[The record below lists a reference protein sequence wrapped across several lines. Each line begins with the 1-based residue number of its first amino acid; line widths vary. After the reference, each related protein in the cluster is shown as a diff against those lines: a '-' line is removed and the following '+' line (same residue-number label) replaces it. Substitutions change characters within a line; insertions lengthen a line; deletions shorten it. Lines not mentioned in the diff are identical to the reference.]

1 MKFKGVCSL
10 FLLSCCTSV
19 MSANYM
25 GINES
30 SSTINAP
37 HHAAL
42 QEFGLKDVRALIQQN
57 RSVII
62 QQINRQVANENLQK
76 QKAVRLPDLHV
87 NGDGYLSHKLPLT
100 SPRESDESFLYHFNV
115 ESEFDLY
122 TGGRHTQAINRL
134 KNEHQLSEEK
144 LKAVTEE
151 IELQAYILLYDIH
164 RNIKYREFVQ
174 SSIHLREKEYERI
187 DQLFKNGLVLK
198 SDLLRSKLYITNLQ
212 KDEIAIKNSI
222 DILSD
227 KLCVLLGLKD
237 RYAIRPSLTTDLNYK
252 IVESFDALFQYALM
266 HSPELQMHHTNHEHE
281 KIVLKEIHASRMPQ
295 LKLYGKYG
303 VGSPFSTMN
312 FKHQLG
318 GEIGAKVS
326 IPLSAF
332 YKSKHAVRAQK
343 EIIKRQEL
351 VLTDEEEKLKN
362 SLYELYTRYHESL
375 INIDRALEKINL
387 SKESYRILN
396 NSYFNQQALLIDVL
410 ESETQSMEASF
421 EWVEAVV
428 DSQKYYWAL
437 KKLCGYLQ

>member
-1 MKFKGVCSL
+1 MKFKGVCSV
-10 FLLSCCTSV
+10 FLLSCSTV
-19 MSANYM
+19 LGALPVDV
-25 GINES
+25 NE
-30 SSTINAP
+30 TIHEVNAP

-42 QEFGLKDVRALIQQN
+42 QEFGLKDVQALIQQN

-62 QQINRQVANENLQK
+62 QQMNKQIANENLQK
-76 QKAVRLPDLHV
+76 QKAVRLPDLQM

-100 SPRESDESFLYHFNV
+100 SPRKSDESFLYHFNV
-115 ESEFDLY
+115 ESEIDVY
-122 TGGRHTQAINRL
+122 TGGRHTQAINRY
-134 KNEHQLSEEK
+134 KNERQLSEEK

-151 IELQAYILLYDIH
+151 IELQAYVLLYDIH

-174 SSIHLREKEYERI
+174 SSIRLREKEYERI
-187 DQLFKNGLVLK
+187 DQLYKNGLVLK

-212 KDEIAIKNSI
+212 KDEVAIKNSI

-227 KLCVLLGLKD
+227 KLCVLLGMD
-237 RYAIRPSLTTDLNYK
+237 ERFAVRPSLNNDLNYK

-281 KIVLKEIHASRMPQ
+281 KIVLKEIRASRLPQ
-295 LKLYGKYG
+295 LKFYGKYG
-303 VGSPFSTMN
+303 VGSPFSTLN
-312 FKHQLG
+312 YKHQLG

-332 YKSKHAVRAQK
+332 YKTKHSVRAQQNR
-343 EIIKRQEL
+343 IKRQEL
-351 VLTDEEEKLKN
+351 ILTDEEEKLKN
-362 SLYELYTRYHESL
+362 ALYELYTRYHESL

-387 SKESYRILN
+387 SKESTRILN

-437 KKLCGYLQ
+437 KKLCGYMQ